1 MAQAKEPLK
10 LIANNKKAY
19 HDYFI
24 LEKYECGIELF
35 GTEVKSLRQ
44 GKCSI
49 KEAYVDIRGGEVF
62 VCGMNHRFEG
72 GGYQFAPDADA
83 TDGVLNL
90 CLANPARNADF
101 YKVFP
106 SVPGG
111 THYKKWPTIMYPIR
125 GREISVQTS
134 IPLWVHTDGEV
145 VRKADHILI
154 RVAKEKLA
162 IFNP

>member
-1 MAQAKEPLK
+1 M
-10 LIANNKKAY
+10 
-19 HDYFI
+19 
-24 LEKYECGIELF
+24 
-35 GTEVKSLRQ
+35 
-44 GKCSI
+44 
-49 KEAYVDIRGGEVF
+49 
-62 VCGMNHRFEG
+62 
-72 GGYQFAPDADA
+72 
-83 TDGVLNL
+83 
-90 CLANPARNADF
+90 
-101 YKVFP
+101 FP